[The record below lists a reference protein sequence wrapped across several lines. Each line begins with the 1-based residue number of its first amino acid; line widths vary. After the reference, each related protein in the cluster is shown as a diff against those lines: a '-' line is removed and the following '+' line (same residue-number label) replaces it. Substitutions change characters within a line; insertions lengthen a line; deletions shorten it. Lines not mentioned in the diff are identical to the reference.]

1 MGHCQMHTLSASW
14 REPVFPKKKKTLPET
29 PALVKLHVATTE
41 TRVLFPRTASH
52 AFKLE
57 IQCRLRVKK
66 LLLC

>member
-14 REPVFPKKKKTLPET
+14 REPVCSQKNPPRT

>member
-14 REPVFPKKKKTLPET
+14 RDPMCSPKKTLPET
-29 PALVKLHVATTE
+29 PALVILHVATTE
-41 TRVLFPRTASH
+41 TRVLFLRTTSH